1 MEWEIGPVSR
11 NEKTM
16 QITNNSRLPAPL
28 VQAVSRHD
36 HRWEPNTISVS
47 GLIQPPQLRA
57 LTLKYAN
64 ELTEDAADRIWS
76 LMGTL
81 LHAALEKHAHGLSN
95 VITEEELTTEV
106 LGWKVVGHYD
116 LSEILIEGET
126 LTDYK
131 LTSVWAVVNGLKPEW
146 ISQLNLY
153 AELIRRAGRN
163 VNRLQI
169 VAIGRDW
176 SQRQAKFDS
185 TYPQQQVRVFDVPLW
200 TPERASAFMEH
211 RVRLHQEAER
221 GVWPDCTPDERWAKS
236 PKFALMKKNQKKAVR
251 LFDARSDAEAMLAAK
266 PPHTHFIVD
275 RPGESV
281 RCESY
286 CAVAAKCGQFAKL
299 KANNE
304 TERTASNTR

>member
-1 MEWEIGPVSR
+1 MR
-11 NEKTM
+11 
-16 QITNNSRLPAPL
+16 ITNNSRLPAPL

-36 HRWEPNTISVS
+36 HTWEPNTISVS

-57 LTLKYAN
+57 LSLKYAS

-81 LHAALEKHAHGLSN
+81 LHSALEQHAHGLTN

-116 LSEILIEGET
+116 LSELLIDGET

-131 LTSVWAVVNGLKPEW
+131 LTSVWAVVNGLKSEW

-153 AELIRRAGRN
+153 AELIRRAQRN

-176 SQRQAKFDS
+176 SQRQAKYDS
-185 TYPQQQVRVFDVPLW
+185 TYPQQQVKVFEVPLW
-200 TPERASAFMEH
+200 SSEQASSFMEE
-211 RVRLHQEAER
+211 RVRLHQQAER
-221 GVWPDCTPDERWAKS
+221 GILPECTPDERWARE

-251 LFDARSDAEAMLAAK
+251 LLNSQDEAEAMLAAK
-266 PPHTHFIVD
+266 PPHTHFIVH
-275 RPGESV
+275 RLGESV

-286 CAVAAKCGQFAKL
+286 CAVSSKCEQFAKL
-299 KANNE
+299 KAQ
-304 TERTASNTR
+304 T